1 MIEIGLAGVWED
13 LAGVEDVEST
23 SKTDVVDAV
32 SDGLKEV
39 MLLAS
44 ETDPAGVLWFVMGIA
59 LACSTLTT
67 VLAKALGGV
76 ALKPRSAKLIVR
88 EIREV
93 IGAGVFFNAGFMG
106 DMLLAELGLF
116 GVVIFESILRGPECK
131 ESLSSA
137 GFVS

>member
-1 MIEIGLAGVWED
+1 V
-13 LAGVEDVEST
+13 GVEDVERT

-39 MLLAS
+39 ILLES
-44 ETDPAGVLWFVMGIA
+44 EIEPAGVLWFVMGRA
-59 LACSTLTT
+59 LACSTLTP

-88 EIREV
+88 EIREA
-93 IGAGVFFNAGFMG
+93 IGAGVFFSAGFMG
-106 DMLLAELGLF
+106 DMLLPELGLL
-116 GVVIFESILRGPECK
+116 GVVIFESILRGPECT
-131 ESLSSA
+131 ESFSSA

>member
-1 MIEIGLAGVWED
+1 MEIGLAGVWDD
-13 LAGVEDVEST
+13 LAGVEGVGNT

-39 MLLAS
+39 MLLVS
-44 ETDPAGVLWFVMGIA
+44 EIDPAGVLWFVIGIA
-59 LACSTLTT
+59 LACSTFTT

-88 EIREV
+88 EIRDA
-93 IGAGVFFNAGFMG
+93 IGTGVFFNTGFMG
-106 DMLLAELGLF
+106 DILLTDPGLF
-116 GVVIFESILRGPECK
+116 GVVIFDSILRGPECK
-131 ESLSSA
+131 ESFSSA